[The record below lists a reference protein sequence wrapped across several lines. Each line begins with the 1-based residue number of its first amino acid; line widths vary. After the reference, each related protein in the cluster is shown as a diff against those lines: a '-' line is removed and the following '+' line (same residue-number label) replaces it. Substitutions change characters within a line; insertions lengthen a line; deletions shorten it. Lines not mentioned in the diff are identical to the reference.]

1 MRLARFQKTSV
12 ERIKYTIDYTE
23 WLDEGELLDQVTLT
37 TDDPDLV
44 VDGYL
49 LNEDKTQ
56 VAYFVS
62 GGVSGFSYTVHT
74 QAETSAGQLK
84 EDYVLYF
91 VKDIED
97 VNA

>member
-23 WLDEGELLDQVTLT
+23 WLDQSELLSGVTLVP
-37 TDDPDLV
+37 DDPALV

-49 LNEDKTQ
+49 LNDDKTQ
-56 VAYFVS
+56 VSYFVS
-62 GGVSGFSYTVHT
+62 GGQSGMSYTLHT
-74 QAETSAGQLK
+74 KAQTSAGQLK

-91 VKDIED
+91 IKDIED
-97 VNA
+97 LN

>member
-23 WLDEGELLDQVTLT
+23 WLDQSELLSAVNFIP
-37 TDDPDLV
+37 DDPALV

-49 LNEDKTQ
+49 LNDDKTQ
-56 VAYFVS
+56 VSYFVS
-62 GGVSGFSYTVHT
+62 GGIAGMSYTLHT
-74 QAETSAGQLK
+74 KAQTSSGQLK

-91 VKDIED
+91 IKDIED
-97 VNA
+97 VN

>member
-23 WLDEGELLDQVTLT
+23 WLDEGELLSGVTLVC
-37 TDDPDLV
+37 DDPTLTI
-44 VDGYL
+44 DGYL
-49 LNEDKTQ
+49 LNDDKTQ
-56 VAYFVS
+56 VSYFVS
-62 GGVSGFSYTVHT
+62 GGTTGLSYTVHS
-74 QAETSAGQLK
+74 QAQTSAGQLK

-97 VNA
+97 VN